1 MRGLGAWGERREGAA
16 ASARAVSLLSV
27 TAMSGFFEAAAQYD
41 AEPGALHAL
50 IEGNPAML
58 GRSDTAG
65 LTLLHYACKE
75 GHLDAVIQLVEVRA
89 KEKNKEPARA
99 DLSP

>member
-1 MRGLGAWGERREGAA
+1 MKSEVHLAGAQRTCRF
-16 ASARAVSLLSV
+16 SIVRY
-27 TAMSGFFEAAAQYD
+27 TMSGFFEAAAQYD

-75 GHLDAVIQLVEVRA
+75 GHLDAVIQLVEVRER
-89 KEKNKEPARA
+89 KRKNKQPTRA